1 MNIDQ
6 KLEQLKQ
13 IQEVD
18 APDFLLTRIRQ
29 QIQNRNMAKAPVQW
43 KWAFAALGIVIL
55 ALNVSL
61 LFKPENNIDNQAE
74 IETYINALHL
84 TNSNN
89 LYHE

>member
-13 IQEVD
+13 IQEVET
-18 APDFLLTRIRQ
+18 PDFLLTRIRQ
-29 QIQNRNMAKAPVQW
+29 QIQNRQMAQAPVQW
-43 KWAFAALGIVIL
+43 KWTFASLGIVIL

-61 LFKPENNIDNQAE
+61 LFKQGNKIDDQAE
-74 IETYINALHL
+74 INTYINTLHL

>member
-6 KLEQLKQ
+6 KLEHLKQ

-18 APDFLLTRIRQ
+18 APDFLFTRIKQ

-43 KWAFAALGIVIL
+43 KWAFAGLGIVIL
-55 ALNVSL
+55 ALNASL
-61 LFKPENNIDNQAE
+61 LFKPVNNKQNQAE